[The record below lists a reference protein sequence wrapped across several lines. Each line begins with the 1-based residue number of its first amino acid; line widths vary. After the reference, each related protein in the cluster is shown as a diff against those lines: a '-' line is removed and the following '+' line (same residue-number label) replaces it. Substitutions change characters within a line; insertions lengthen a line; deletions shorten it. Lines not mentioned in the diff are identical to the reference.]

1 MTQEELVVESWPTP
15 RWVMFLIFCRL
26 VYNIPFHLNNLVLV
40 WSAYYQKVPSTY
52 LKCLVRT
59 YTKKLRHQNSRLVYE
74 ISPFLKEVVSVISFL
89 GLMIVIESMLW
100 NWKEKVQFVMYQLNQ
115 LSFQGLQK
123 FTLVWSGAIYK
134 LSIATGMINF
144 SHFFLKKSSIYI
156 YFIHRWCIITVIFYL
171 FSTRN
176 GFQDL

>member
-1 MTQEELVVESWPTP
+1 M
-15 RWVMFLIFCRL
+15 
-26 VYNIPFHLNNLVLV
+26 
-40 WSAYYQKVPSTY
+40 PSTY

-89 GLMIVIESMLW
+89 GLMIVIESLLW
-100 NWKEKVQFVMYQLNQ
+100 NWKERVQFVMYQLNQ
-115 LSFQGLQK
+115 LLFQGLQK
-123 FTLVWSGAIYK
+123 FTLAWSGAIYK

-144 SHFFLKKSSIYI
+144 SHFFFFLKSSIYI

-176 GFQDL
+176 RFQYL

>member
-1 MTQEELVVESWPTP
+1 M
-15 RWVMFLIFCRL
+15 
-26 VYNIPFHLNNLVLV
+26 
-40 WSAYYQKVPSTY
+40 PSTY

-89 GLMIVIESMLW
+89 GLMIVIESLLW
-100 NWKEKVQFVMYQLNQ
+100 NWKERVQFVMYQLNQ

-123 FTLVWSGAIYK
+123 FTLAWSGAIYK

-144 SHFFLKKSSIYI
+144 SHFFFFFKSSIYI
-156 YFIHRWCIITVIFYL
+156 YFIHRWCIITVTFYL

-176 GFQDL
+176 RFQYL